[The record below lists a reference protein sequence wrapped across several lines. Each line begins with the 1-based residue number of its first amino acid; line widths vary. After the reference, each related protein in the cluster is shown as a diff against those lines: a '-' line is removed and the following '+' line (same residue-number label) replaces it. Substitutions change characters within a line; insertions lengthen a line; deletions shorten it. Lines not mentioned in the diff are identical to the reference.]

1 MIAADPLWLLHK
13 AGWYFYAL
21 GPQLVVCL
29 LLGFLAARRCAGS
42 MLNWLGGAFFAA
54 MLPLVGVAIMLVLWW
69 PAGPAGREAAGKP
82 DTAVQTEEP
91 PT

>member
-13 AGWYFYAL
+13 AWWYFYAL

>member
-1 MIAADPLWLLHK
+1 MIAADPLWIVDK

-21 GPQLVVCL
+21 GPQFVVCL

-42 MLNWLGGAFFAA
+42 LLNWLVGAFFAA

-69 PAGPAGREAAGKP
+69 RAGPVGREAAGRP
-82 DTAVQTEEP
+82 DTAAQTVKP

>member
-54 MLPLVGVAIMLVLWW
+54 MLPLVGVAIMVVLWW
-69 PAGPAGREAAGKP
+69 PAGPAGREAAGRP
-82 DTAVQTEEP
+82 DTAIQTEEP